1 VATILTI
8 RNEED
13 AWAVLDQLLDDK
25 RVGLVE
31 FDGWPRLGIKIEG
44 EGYSSSL
51 NTGQM
56 LAFVEF
62 KLVMSRAYCSI
73 AHGSYDARRLKKHEE
88 EQLQLT
94 TTVKKGSSIT
104 DTDFTSLV
112 NAFAQIV
119 TQFPQVTLAAA
130 VVISLSLVARP
141 MILKHLENK
150 AKQLDVD
157 ERSKL
162 ISLLDKSSVEDR
174 RRVQELEKAVQKID
188 KTYPQ
193 FSQAL
198 PDASTAFWRLT
209 ASAANADKMTISGVE
224 LNQTHLETLSE
235 RRAQR
240 NAEIE
245 EIDDEF
251 IVLGVVKVQSSYRVQ
266 LKSKSLHL
274 SAIYMSPQLTD
285 GKLKKLINCMAGS
298 QTIQARVEL
307 KTIDKSQVIGRLLSF
322 RPISLEKQISI

>member
-1 VATILTI
+1 MATILTI

-25 RVGLVE
+25 RVGLIE

-130 VVISLSLVARP
+130 VVLSLSLVARP

-162 ISLLDKSSVEDR
+162 ISLFKVDPGFET
-174 RRVQELEKAVQKID
+174 AV
-188 KTYPQ
+188 
-193 FSQAL
+193 
-198 PDASTAFWRLT
+198 
-209 ASAANADKMTISGVE
+209 
-224 LNQTHLETLSE
+224 
-235 RRAQR
+235 
-240 NAEIE
+240 
-245 EIDDEF
+245 
-251 IVLGVVKVQSSYRVQ
+251 
-266 LKSKSLHL
+266 
-274 SAIYMSPQLTD
+274 
-285 GKLKKLINCMAGS
+285 
-298 QTIQARVEL
+298 
-307 KTIDKSQVIGRLLSF
+307 
-322 RPISLEKQISI
+322 